1 MNLAQKLLLAAASAA
16 ALACSLPAAAQWA
29 WRDSAGKMVYSDQPP
44 PKSVPP
50 KDIVRQP
57 APAPAADGRM
67 RASPVAPAEAAA
79 QQKAQPSASGTA
91 APPRAPTIA
100 EREIE
105 SRLRQQQL
113 AEAEKKAADE
123 EAQRKQMAENCERLR
138 AYQRALEG
146 GHRIARVGAA
156 GEKEILGDAQRAA
169 ELERTRTQIEQSCR

>member
-1 MNLAQKLLLAAASAA
+1 MNLAHKLLLAAAAAA

-29 WRDSAGKMVYSDQPP
+29 WRDATGKMVYSDQPP
-44 PKSVPP
+44 PKSVAP

-57 APAPAADGRM
+57 AAVPAPTGRPRQPAYM
-67 RASPVAPAEAAA
+67 SPDAAA
-79 QQKAQPSASGTA
+79 EQKPQPTA
-91 APPRAPTIA
+91 AAAPAPPRAPTAA

-105 SRLRQQQL
+105 SRRRQQQL

-123 EAQRKQMAENCERLR
+123 EAQRAQAADNCERLR

-146 GHRIARVGAA
+146 GHRIARVNAA

-169 ELERTRTQIEQSCR
+169 EVERTRAQIEQNCR